1 MSRIRWGISPFAL
14 FFGAFVIYDMT
25 ASVERVWQHPSDIDL
40 LVASLGT
47 VALAVAASAGFYL
60 AQSTRATGLDDLL
73 ALSQQGSGPLLLR
86 LGLKAVF
93 PFVWIP
99 VLLHLFYLVLTQAVL
114 RDWHWLIYIGFVPV
128 QAVVG
133 FLLGLIIGRL
143 LSQLWSP
150 RSTGLAYVF
159 ASLFGIGLFFAII
172 SAPTP
177 RDPSSALNLG
187 LVSVAIP
194 ADVRF
199 NPLVILWQE
208 ALAAGLA
215 IFLAGSLLAMAA
227 RAPRAA
233 FAGVVC
239 VMGGGILSTQAMA
252 SSSMPVTESV
262 PPTHCVGK
270 SSVVCSVPLEARG
283 AGLLA
288 DDLSAIASTVPEVV
302 PRRVVQGRVAADG
315 TETVNV
321 LRLPGDRQASA
332 RYAGEVILKAAGC
345 SGLDGGRSLD
355 LEGLFTGLEQ
365 WLLGDRGAMDPRL
378 RSTLSSLSETCRT

>member
-199 NPLVILWQE
+199 NPLVILWQG
-208 ALAAGLA
+208 AV
-215 IFLAGSLLAMAA
+215 
-227 RAPRAA
+227 